1 MFSVNSSYPPSL
13 FSLVYS
19 SAAFLFFCYFPIRP
33 LCSSPPLLLSP
44 PPFLS
49 GASASI
55 ILYFFYF
62 SSSFSNSFCISYFS
76 VLRCLFLG
84 LLSMFSL
91 FVPGNCC
98 CLPEGFLRC
107 EDVAAAGEYP
117 FFYKGHPP
125 CDATYITYPPGRYF
139 RGEQV
144 FYLPPPQTVLVRLS
158 LELGLA
164 ASEHRSMGTRSP
176 YYRIFVQKPESYDAI
191 TT

>member
-1 MFSVNSSYPPSL
+1 MLLSDSPVVFFSS
-13 FSLVYS
+13 
-19 SAAFLFFCYFPIRP
+19 
-33 LCSSPPLLLSP
+33 SSPLP
-44 PPFLS
+44 PPFLL

-107 EDVAAAGEYP
+107 EDVVAAGEYP

-144 FYLPPPQTVLVRLS
+144 FYLPPPPKQSWLDSVWSLAWLRLNTEVWEPEAPTIEFLFKNQS
-158 LELGLA
+158 LMMP
-164 ASEHRSMGTRSP
+164 SQHN
-176 YYRIFVQKPESYDAI
+176 D
-191 TT
+191 TTSCVC